1 VIDRESKLAVW
12 GGQRRRH
19 GRTGIIGVQNG
30 GATMSRR
37 MQQQEDA
44 RGDAMRAEAEAFGA
58 KFSEYNII
66 AAYENMGAAKQAI
79 DALQLAGLE
88 AAEVSLLG
96 ATAAEAEAHV
106 DKESVHYG
114 DAAVANEWLWR
125 GVLWTGAGVVLGAIL
140 GLLLTLIPGWPINA
154 LLSTMIFAIVGGTLG
169 GFVGVMMRIDAGD
182 NVDQPYRPVSNRH
195 VLLGVI
201 SRDPHRVER
210 AESVLNR
217 GNPLSLHR
225 YDRRGQLQT

>member
-1 VIDRESKLAVW
+1 MIDRESKLAPSR
-12 GGQRRRH
+12 GQRGRH
-19 GRTGIIGVQNG
+19 RPAGIIGVQNG
-30 GATMSRR
+30 GTTMSRR
-37 MQQQEDA
+37 MQQQEDV
-44 RGDAMRAEAEAFGA
+44 RGEAMRAEAEAFGA

-88 AAEVSLLG
+88 AAEYSLLG
-96 ATAAEAEAHV
+96 ATAAEAEARV
-106 DKESVHYG
+106 DKESVHEG
-114 DAAVANEWLWR
+114 DAAVANEWTSR
-125 GVLWTGAGVVLGAIL
+125 AVLWSGAGLVAGALG
-140 GLLLTLIPGWPINA
+140 GLLLSLIPGWPINA
-154 LLSTMIFAIVGGTLG
+154 LFSAMLFGIVGGTLA
-169 GFVGVMMRIDAGD
+169 GFVGVMMRIDAGA

-210 AESVLNR
+210 AENVLSR